1 MGGAHPYKKNKNKC
15 FLGVDTYPIITYKQI
30 SCNNNSN
37 RKEYIMQP
45 LRKDHVDHYKDFVRD
60 EFSLAS
66 NRVER
71 EISQQAQDKVE
82 EVGDKFAQV
91 INKNLPNLIKDM
103 AKKEKALRDFQQKKY
118 SMESDLR
125 FQAQKIADQITEIF
139 NNIKKRNKWDMQNIN
154 ININDDNDAVDY
166 ITKKIKKA
174 CYEEAE
180 VHARA
185 QHKLYHALENK
196 KKKCL
201 NILYTGSHIQPT
213 LVELQKEMATANIQL
228 DLPNSLLALPN
239 GAK

>member
-1 MGGAHPYKKNKNKC
+1 MGGSHPYKKNKNKC
-15 FLGVDTYPIITYKQI
+15 VLGVDNYPIITYKQI
-30 SCNNNSN
+30 SCNNNKN

-45 LRKDHVDHYKDFVRD
+45 LRKDHVDHYKDFVRE

-66 NRVER
+66 SRVER

-103 AKKEKALRDFQQKKY
+103 AKKEKALRDFQDKKQ
-118 SMESDLR
+118 SMENDLR
-125 FQAQKIADQITEIF
+125 YQAQKIADQITEIF
-139 NNIKKRNKWDMQNIN
+139 NNTIKRNKWDMNRIN
-154 ININDDNDAVDY
+154 VDIKDDNDAVDY

-185 QHKLYHALENK
+185 QHKLYHALESK

-213 LVELQKEMATANIQL
+213 LVELQREMATANIQL
-228 DLPNSLLALPN
+228 DLPKSLLALPS
-239 GAK
+239 K

>member
-1 MGGAHPYKKNKNKC
+1 
-15 FLGVDTYPIITYKQI
+15 
-30 SCNNNSN
+30 
-37 RKEYIMQP
+37 MQ
-45 LRKDHVDHYKDFVRD
+45 
-60 EFSLAS
+60 
-66 NRVER
+66 
-71 EISQQAQDKVE
+71 
-82 EVGDKFAQV
+82 
-91 INKNLPNLIKDM
+91 
-103 AKKEKALRDFQQKKY
+103 KKEKALIDFQQKKH
-118 SMESDLR
+118 SVENDLR
-125 FQAQKIADQITEIF
+125 YQAQKIADQITEIF

-228 DLPNSLLALPN
+228 DLPNSLLALPS
-239 GAK
+239 K

>member
-1 MGGAHPYKKNKNKC
+1 
-15 FLGVDTYPIITYKQI
+15 
-30 SCNNNSN
+30 
-37 RKEYIMQP
+37 MQP

-82 EVGDKFAQV
+82 EVGDKFATV
-91 INKNLPNLIKDM
+91 IHKNLPNLIKDM

-118 SMESDLR
+118 SMENDLR
-125 FQAQKIADQITEIF
+125 FQAQKIADQISEIF
-139 NNIKKRNKWDMQNIN
+139 NNIKKRNKWDMNNID
-154 ININDDNDAVDY
+154 IQVKDDADPVEY

-213 LVELQKEMATANIQL
+213 LVELQREMATANIQL
-228 DLPNSLLALPN
+228 DLPKSLLALPS
-239 GAK
+239 K

>member
-1 MGGAHPYKKNKNKC
+1 
-15 FLGVDTYPIITYKQI
+15 
-30 SCNNNSN
+30 
-37 RKEYIMQP
+37 MQP

-103 AKKEKALRDFQQKKY
+103 AKKEKALRDFQNKKL
-118 SMESDLR
+118 SMEHDLR
-125 FQAQKIADQITEIF
+125 VEAQKIADQITEIF
-139 NNIKKRNKWDMQNIN
+139 NNIKKRNKWDMQNIH

-166 ITKKIKKA
+166 IHKKIKKA

-213 LVELQKEMATANIQL
+213 LVELQREMATANIQL
-228 DLPNSLLALPN
+228 DLPKSLLALPS
-239 GAK
+239 K

>member
-1 MGGAHPYKKNKNKC
+1 
-15 FLGVDTYPIITYKQI
+15 
-30 SCNNNSN
+30 
-37 RKEYIMQP
+37 MQP

-91 INKNLPNLIKDM
+91 INKNLPSLIKDM
-103 AKKEKALRDFQQKKY
+103 QKKEKALIDFQQKKH
-118 SMESDLR
+118 SVENDLR
-125 FQAQKIADQITEIF
+125 YQAQKIADQITEIF
-139 NNIKKRNKWDMQNIN
+139 NNTIKRNKWDMQRIN
-154 ININDDNDAVDY
+154 IDIHDDKDAVDY

-185 QHKLYHALENK
+185 KHKLYHALENK

-213 LVELQKEMATANIQL
+213 LVELQKEMATANIKL
-228 DLPNSLLALPN
+228 DLPNSLLALPS
-239 GAK
+239 K

>member
-1 MGGAHPYKKNKNKC
+1 
-15 FLGVDTYPIITYKQI
+15 
-30 SCNNNSN
+30 
-37 RKEYIMQP
+37 MQP

-91 INKNLPNLIKDM
+91 IHKNLPSLIKDM
-103 AKKEKALRDFQQKKY
+103 AKKEKALRDFQNKKL
-118 SMESDLR
+118 SMEHNLR
-125 FQAQKIADQITEIF
+125 VEAQKIADQISEIF
-139 NNIKKRNKWDMQNIN
+139 NNIKKRNKWDMQKIN
-154 ININDDNDAVDY
+154 ININDDNDPVDY
-166 ITKKIKKA
+166 IHKKIKKA

-180 VHARA
+180 AHARKK
-185 QHKLYHALENK
+185 HKLYHALEGK

-228 DLPNSLLALPN
+228 DLPNSLLALPS
-239 GAK
+239 K

>member
-82 EVGDKFAQV
+82 EVGDKFATV
-91 INKNLPNLIKDM
+91 IHKNLPNLIKDM
-103 AKKEKALRDFQQKKY
+103 AKKEKALRDLQNKQL
-118 SMESDLR
+118 SMEHDLR
-125 FQAQKIADQITEIF
+125 VEAQKIADQITEIF

-228 DLPNSLLALPN
+228 DLPNSLLALPS
-239 GAK
+239 K

>member
-1 MGGAHPYKKNKNKC
+1 
-15 FLGVDTYPIITYKQI
+15 
-30 SCNNNSN
+30 
-37 RKEYIMQP
+37 MQP

-82 EVGDKFAQV
+82 EVGDKFATV
-91 INKNLPNLIKDM
+91 IHKNLPSLIKDM
-103 AKKEKALRDFQQKKY
+103 AKKEKALRDFQNKKL
-118 SMESDLR
+118 SMEHDLR
-125 FQAQKIADQITEIF
+125 VEAQKIADQITEIF

-185 QHKLYHALENK
+185 QHKLYHALESK

-213 LVELQKEMATANIQL
+213 LVELQREMATANIQL
-228 DLPNSLLALPN
+228 DLPKSLLALPS
-239 GAK
+239 K